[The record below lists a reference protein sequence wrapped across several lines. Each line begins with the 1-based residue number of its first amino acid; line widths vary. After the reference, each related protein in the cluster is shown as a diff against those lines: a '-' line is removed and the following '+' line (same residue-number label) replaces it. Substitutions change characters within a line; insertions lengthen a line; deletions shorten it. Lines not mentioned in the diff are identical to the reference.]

1 MPDTRTAPRIACY
14 TDESYETPDGRFK
27 VISFREDEAG
37 YWTVNDWP
45 TLPDAQAYAAEL
57 NERLSN
63 DPLTVLDIY
72 ASSMR
77 APVDRSCVGG

>member
-1 MPDTRTAPRIACY
+1 MPDTRTSPRIACY
-14 TDESYETPDGRFK
+14 TDESYETPDGRFQ

-37 YWTVNDWP
+37 FWTVNDWP
-45 TLPDAQAYAAEL
+45 TLSAAEAYAAGV
-57 NERLSN
+57 NERLGH

-77 APVDRSCVGG
+77 AFVPRA